1 MDLDYN
7 ALEVP
12 ADPGLTIVTYTLAP
26 AGRHVAAF
34 ARLRGRDSA
43 ERQTSVLIPGADRKV
58 HRRLR
63 RPCSPSHPVRARP
76 DERPSRN
83 HRGTTRRG
91 RLWPYRAGAGHR
103 RG

>member
-1 MDLDYN
+1 MLPQRPAALLHHSDVGDIDLDYD

-12 ADPGLTIVTYTLAP
+12 ADPGLTSVTYTPAP
-26 AGRHVAAF
+26 TRRHVAAF

-63 RPCSPSHPVRARP
+63 RPCSPSDPVR
-76 DERPSRN
+76 
-83 HRGTTRRG
+83 H
-91 RLWPYRAGAGHR
+91 AG
-103 RG
+103 